1 MSKSKS
7 KKKKDRPEV
16 KVYTIYETI
25 HVSYQVVATSEE
37 DAQDAYR
44 NMSNDDFKDLV
55 MESASNNFCDDEV
68 GDEVEYVEGEYIF
81 IDKTEKAKE
90 ALR

>member
-1 MSKSKS
+1 MSKS
-7 KKKKDRPEV
+7 KKKKKPDV
-16 KVYTIYETI
+16 MVYTISETI

-44 NMSNDDFKDLV
+44 NLSNDDFKDLV

-68 GDEVEYVEGEYIF
+68 VNDEEYVDGEFIF

>member
-1 MSKSKS
+1 MSEQKKQ
-7 KKKKDRPEV
+7 KKKKV
-16 KVYTIYETI
+16 KVYTISETI
-25 HVSYQVVATSEE
+25 HVSYQIVATSEE
-37 DAQDAYR
+37 DAQEAYR
-44 NMSNDDFKDLV
+44 NLSNDDFKDLV

-68 GDEVEYVEGEYIF
+68 VNDEEYVEGEYIF